1 MIPARAWVVMVVGM
15 VAAAALNGL
24 GIAGHGLALLA
35 GVVVA
40 AALGLGVEVAK
51 GLIGERGR

>member
-1 MIPARAWVVMVVGM
+1 VIPARAWGVMIAGM

-24 GIAGHGLALLA
+24 GIAGHGPALLA

-40 AALGLGVEVAK
+40 AVLGLGVEVAR
-51 GLIGERGR
+51 GLTGE